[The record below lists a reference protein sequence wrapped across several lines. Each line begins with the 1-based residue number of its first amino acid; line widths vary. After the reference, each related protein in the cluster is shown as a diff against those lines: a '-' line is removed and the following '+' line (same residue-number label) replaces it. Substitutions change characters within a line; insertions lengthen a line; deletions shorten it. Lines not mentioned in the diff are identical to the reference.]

1 MGKRS
6 EQTDWWLPKTF
17 LNGQLAT
24 NRPNCWEWWRRE
36 RRKITEP
43 RRASC
48 DEDGVGN
55 KSRMRRPSNLVDEFQ
70 RRPRSF
76 WTTSLDRSISGT
88 RLLKVELLD
97 E

>member
-55 KSRMRRPSNLVDEFQ
+55 KSRMRRPSNLEQQSPSNDGRNGQGMNNE
-70 RRPRSF
+70 
-76 WTTSLDRSISGT
+76 
-88 RLLKVELLD
+88 
-97 E
+97 